1 MVPVCRPSMPLS
13 TGPTL
18 FLAPSPT
25 EWQGRHF
32 LKEFSPAAR
41 SCADADNADAASMN
55 APSAIL
61 VIVAPVVYSNAVE
74 APAAISNGRPPWP
87 CQRSYPALLACP
99 AGAFAG
105 TAVISRGAPISLMF
119 GDIIRTGRG
128 AGK

>member
-41 SCADADNADAASMN
+41 SCADAGNADAASMN

-61 VIVAPVVYSNAVE
+61 VIVAPVVYSNPVE
-74 APAAISNGRPPWP
+74 GLRRYRMDGRHGRVNGP
-87 CQRSYPALLACP
+87 
-99 AGAFAG
+99 
-105 TAVISRGAPISLMF
+105 SRHCLHVRQVLSPGPQ
-119 GDIIRTGRG
+119 
-128 AGK
+128 